1 MSDNQQPS
9 SASALYDSAAGA
21 VREGIAKVTGNQY
34 DEAATKEKKSLHP
47 PLGKCN
53 LTLQSPLKTNGMHRT
68 LLLESDL

>member
-34 DEAATKEKKSLHP
+34 DETDARDKKGK
-47 PLGKCN
+47 PLLAKSN
-53 LTLQSPLKTNGMHRT
+53 LTLQNPLKTNGTLRT
-68 LLLESDL
+68 LLLGSAP

>member
-34 DEAATKEKKSLHP
+34 DEAAAENKKSLLP
-47 PLGKCN
+47 PLAKCS
-53 LTLQSPLKTNGMHRT
+53 LTFQSPLKINGMLRT
-68 LLLESDL
+68 LLLGSDL